1 MRGHYKHPA
10 LPNNSL
16 KSVLPVLVP
25 GWGYDDLGIQ
35 EGALA
40 SVSYLRMIAADT
52 PAEEKAQIRQDLL
65 AYCARDTEA
74 TVKVLAALRAAAG
87 A

>member
-1 MRGHYKHPA
+1 
-10 LPNNSL
+10 
-16 KSVLPVLVP
+16 
-25 GWGYDDLGIQ
+25 
-35 EGALA
+35 
-40 SVSYLRMIAADT
+40 MISADT
-52 PAEEKAQIRQDLL
+52 PAEEKARIRQNLL